1 MKKRYRPCYPC
12 HNSIIR
18 LDTDAHLELPGRIYL
33 SRAKSCF
40 GYDGNVRELLH
51 AYKYGNRLDCERFLV
66 DSLLEKARSMGEF
79 DCIISVPAQ
88 DKRMI
93 SRGLDACAL
102 LARRISQKS
111 NVPYK
116 SKILK
121 RIRSVKPQVGLPR
134 TQRVENVKGVF
145 GIKPGRDK
153 IGGAR
158 VLLIDDVL
166 TTGATANDCAR
177 ALIKAGA
184 QEVQALTVARVL

>member
-1 MKKRYRPCYPC
+1 
-12 HNSIIR
+12 
-18 LDTDAHLELPGRIYL
+18 
-33 SRAKSCF
+33 
-40 GYDGNVRELLH
+40 
-51 AYKYGNRLDCERFLV
+51 
-66 DSLLEKARSMGEF
+66 MGEF